1 MSPFYI
7 FLFPAFHS
15 MLKIPL
21 LPPSRKDSSIRRPS
35 FPLCKT
41 FHHTP
46 AALFLLFLTLN
57 VFLSF
62 LVHMKVW
69 PQQDFHNFCVL
80 GISDGCHGL
89 ILACLVMLT
98 PLPSEPLDT
107 TPPARSSPTRLETPP
122 RKRPTIAM
130 YLISFCA
137 RLSPRKQVRLLV
149 SGAYHKGHKVIQ
161 GVWCRWGIYQCG
173 MYQMGHW
180 QASWSSSCPWSV
192 PSHCSKLHGNNF
204 LWTSF
209 YLCHYRT
216 CKWCYYCYL
225 VKSAD
230 TWPDVTIKGTT
241 KRTPRVTPHHPPHLQ
256 LSWSNSISTS
266 PLLDPHVIL
275 TKVRHIVFAH
285 RCWHTH
291 AFVSTF
297 SIQV

>member
-21 LPPSRKDSSIRRPS
+21 LLPSRKDSSIRRPS

-62 LVHMKVW
+62 LDHMKVW

-89 ILACLVMLT
+89 ILACLAMLA
-98 PLPSEPLDT
+98 PLPSELLDT
-107 TPPARSSPTRLETPP
+107 TPARSSPTQPETPP

-149 SGAYHKGHKVIQ
+149 SRAYHKGHKVIQ

-180 QASWSSSCPWSV
+180 QAS
-192 PSHCSKLHGNNF
+192 
-204 LWTSF
+204 
-209 YLCHYRT
+209 
-216 CKWCYYCYL
+216 
-225 VKSAD
+225 
-230 TWPDVTIKGTT
+230 
-241 KRTPRVTPHHPPHLQ
+241 
-256 LSWSNSISTS
+256 
-266 PLLDPHVIL
+266 
-275 TKVRHIVFAH
+275 
-285 RCWHTH
+285 
-291 AFVSTF
+291 
-297 SIQV
+297 